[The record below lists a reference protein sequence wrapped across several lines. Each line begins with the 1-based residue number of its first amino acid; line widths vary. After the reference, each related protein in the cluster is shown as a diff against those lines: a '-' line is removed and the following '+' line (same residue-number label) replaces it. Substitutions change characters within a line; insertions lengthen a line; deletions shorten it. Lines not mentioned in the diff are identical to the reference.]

1 MQMMSAT
8 FWSNTLR
15 GIGLGFF
22 VCGATAVFPGAGLPL
37 PDFAALGVLGAL
49 VSATAAFTSA
59 TAGAAAAA
67 VLGALAALG
76 VAAGVVA
83 VAVEVLVDCLAGIL
97 FIFYYNK
104 IYLSVLT
111 HYNILIS

>member
-37 PDFAALGVLGAL
+37 PDFAALGVL
-49 VSATAAFTSA
+49 
-59 TAGAAAAA
+59 AG
-67 VLGALAALG
+67 LLAALL
-76 VAAGVVA
+76 VVSGITRIPH
-83 VAVEVLVDCLAGIL
+83 VSEVV
-97 FIFYYNK
+97 
-104 IYLSVLT
+104 SVIDSLWVVGLRSSQVKQSHEQASVCNQHGWGLQT
-111 HYNILIS
+111 L